1 MSQDLT
7 NGGRRPDAPGPSN
20 HDEGAAEASA
30 TPAPRPT
37 ARPDPLNDEVATKL
51 DEVAALLH
59 DQGANPFRVRA
70 YRRGADALRRLPE
83 PVSRILDAEGLEG
96 LERLPD
102 IGDTLARTIRDIV
115 RFGYSPMLARLRG
128 DVDPVRLLASVPGI
142 GRKLANRLHDE
153 LGLETLEG
161 LEAAAY
167 DGRLEHLVGFGAKRL
182 AGIRAVLSQRL
193 GRIRV
198 PAASGETPSVAELL
212 DVDREY
218 REGAAADLLPRI
230 APKRFNPGGRQWLPI
245 LHTSRGERHFTALF
259 SNTERAHRLGTTGDW
274 VVIYGDR
281 GRADGQWTVVTA
293 QGGPL
298 RGRRIVRGREE
309 ECAKF
314 YASLR

>member
-7 NGGRRPDAPGPSN
+7 NGGRRPDGAGAPSP
-20 HDEGAAEASA
+20 AATDA
-30 TPAPRPT
+30 TDARPL
-37 ARPDPLNDEVATKL
+37 ARPDPLNDAVATKL
-51 DEVAALLH
+51 EEVAALLH
-59 DQGANPFRVRA
+59 DQRANPFRVRA
-70 YRRGADALRRLPE
+70 YRRGADAVRRLPE
-83 PVSRILDAEGLEG
+83 PVSRVLDAEGMEG

-167 DGRLEHLVGFGAKRL
+167 DGRLETLAGFGAKRL
-182 AGIRAVLSQRL
+182 AGVRAVLAQRL
-193 GRIRV
+193 GRVRV
-198 PAASGETPSVAELL
+198 PASGLEAPSVAELL

-218 REGAAADLLPRI
+218 REGAEADVLPRI
-230 APKRFNPGGRQWLPI
+230 APKRFNPGGRRWLPI
-245 LHTSRGERHFTALF
+245 LHTSRGEHHFTALF

-281 GRADGQWTVVTA
+281 GRTDGQWTVVTA

-298 RGRRIVRGREE
+298 RGRRVVRGRED
-309 ECAKF
+309 ECAR
-314 YASLR
+314 YYVRALG